1 MGRPFMVQDFTI
13 VQATDTTKSGAV
25 QVPQWA
31 KSASLYIPAVA
42 DGIISLEMI
51 QIEDVTAAKLAAS
64 SDTSWVTVR
73 DEGES
78 SQVAASGVESCWIDI
93 SEFIKG
99 LPANCFIRVVSAAA
113 QTGTITFT
121 IAFRG

>member
-1 MGRPFMVQDFTI
+1 MYQDFTI

-31 KSASLYIPAVA
+31 RYGALYIPAVA
-42 DGIISLEMI
+42 NGIISLEIM
-51 QIEDVTAAKLAAS
+51 EDRNQTAAKLIADQ
-64 SDTSWVTVR
+64 DTDWITLR

-93 SEFIKG
+93 SEFIKA
-99 LPANCFIRVVSAAA
+99 LPKDCWIRVVSAAA

-121 IAFRG
+121 ISFRGN